1 MEKKPRLLDLFCGA
15 GGCTKGYQ
23 RAGFWVRGVDIK
35 PQPRYCGEEF
45 IHANALEYLAE
56 LIESGEIDEF
66 DAIHASPPCQDGSI
80 TKYIHPE
87 LIGTYPQL
95 IPQTRELLKRGGR
108 PWVIENTKG
117 SPLEYAITLC
127 GTSFGLR
134 VIRHRLFESN
144 ILLFGLSCGRHG
156 FTGVSSGYSK
166 DTPFIC
172 VAGHNFNTAQGRVAM
187 GIEWMTRDELAEA
200 IPPAYTEFIG
210 RQLMAA
216 VKEAP

>member
-1 MEKKPRLLDLFCGA
+1 MTTRKPKLLDLFCGA
-15 GGCTKGYQ
+15 GGASMGYHW
-23 RAGFWVRGVDIK
+23 AGFEVVGVDHVR
-35 PQPRYCGEEF
+35 QPRYCGEEF
-45 IHANALEYLAE
+45 IQADALEYLAG
-56 LIESGEIDEF
+56 LIQSGEIQEF

-95 IPQTRELLKRGGR
+95 IPQTRELLNRGGR

-117 SPLEYAITLC
+117 NPLNYAITLC

-134 VIRHRLFESN
+134 VIRHRLFESS
-144 ILLFGLSCGRHG
+144 ILLFGLPCGRHG
-156 FTGVSSGYSK
+156 FTGASSGYSK

-210 RQLMAA
+210 RQLI
-216 VKEAP
+216 EAIQC